1 MYKWD
6 SILFKSNNILIN
18 NVVIDVFKNVVFIV
32 IRKELYIFEL

>member
-32 IRKELYIFEL
+32 IRKELYIFE